1 MLKKITISFAIFL
14 GLANMAMAQE
24 GSLSGKIV
32 DQETGEEL
40 IGATAFI
47 PSTGQGSVTDIYGNY
62 QIKGIAP
69 GSYTLEISYVSY
81 QKQIIQNVQIIDGKN
96 TVINVTLALETDQLQ
111 EVVITAERINN
122 NEIALLSLQ
131 KKSFAVQDGISS
143 EEIGRLGVSNA
154 AESVRQVT
162 GASIEEGKYVVMRG
176 LGDRYSVTQMNGVAL
191 PSTDPYRNS
200 SNMDLIP
207 SNMIENLVTVKT
219 FTPDQPGNFTGG
231 KVDVTTKSMPDEFYF
246 NFGLSTTYNTQASLR
261 DGFFTDAAE
270 GQLDWLGYD
279 DGTRDIPGVVRR
291 TDMRGFNDQ
300 AIAGRDPDNLLERD
314 LVNRTAK
321 SFDNPFVPDQIT
333 APLNYGFNLSTG
345 NSSEVFGKRF
355 GYNLGVVF
363 NRNYTFYDDGRSG
376 FYQDNNGNLRT
387 IQNFNEIRSQTNTQI
402 GGLLGLSLQLS
413 NNHELQFTSL
423 YNHDGQSA
431 FQRNVGFWLQ
441 TSYDQFDTR
450 GVLWMERGLLNNQLS
465 GKHYID
471 KHIPIKIDWLAGYVL
486 SNQKEP
492 DSRIFAFGGNFQ
504 EDGTLSFILNQ
515 SEIGILP
522 THFYRDLED
531 AQING
536 KIDVVLE
543 LSKENDNQIKFGGL
557 YSNKQRDFSE
567 NFYSLIQQIENRLNP
582 DYFNFGEIQNESELE
597 RFFDPSNA
605 GVVNTP
611 ESTGTGRF
619 GFGNVYTDLTQLRNS
634 YEGEEVITAG
644 YVMGVYNLSPKF
656 KLIGGLRLENTDLS
670 TVSED
675 SSRPR
680 GDISTLDLLPSLNGM
695 LKLSENSNF
704 RVAASQTIAR
714 PNMREISPFAA
725 TATIGYPIFVG
736 NPELDRTLIQNFDLR
751 YETYPRTGEL
761 FAVSAY
767 YKNFEDPIIF
777 QLTPGAGSP
786 EIVPVNSE
794 NALVL
799 GAEVEF
805 RKSLDFI
812 SEALSNFKLSTNFS
826 LIFSEVDKGEEELAA
841 LRNEQAQGRRLNIE
855 DTRPFQGQSP
865 YIINFALSH
874 VSDALQWENTL
885 SFNIFGERLSYVTG
899 ALDPDVYEQ
908 PRPSLNFVS
917 TRQLNEHLNLGVKV
931 MNILN
936 MEFLHEYD
944 FNGEFV
950 FQSFRRGTNFNVSLS
965 YSL

>member
-1 MLKKITISFAIFL
+1 MLKKLTITIASCL
-14 GLANMAMAQE
+14 GLAIMTMAQD
-24 GSLSGKIV
+24 GTISGKIV
-32 DQETGEEL
+32 DKETGEEL

-47 PSTGQGSVTDIYGNY
+47 PETGQGAITDIYGNY
-62 QIKGIAP
+62 QIKELAA
-69 GSYTLEISYVSY
+69 GSYTLEIAYVSY
-81 QKQIIQNVQIIDGKN
+81 QKQIIENVVVVEGEN
-96 TVINVTLALETDQLQ
+96 TVISVSLSLETDQLQ

-122 NEIALLSLQ
+122 NEIALLALQ

-207 SNMIENLVTVKT
+207 ANMIESLVTVKT
-219 FTPDQPGNFTGG
+219 FTPDQPGSFTGG
-231 KVDVTTKSMPDEFYF
+231 KVDVTTRSMPEDFYF

-261 DGFFTDAAE
+261 DGFFTDAAN

-279 DGTRDIPGVVRR
+279 DGTRDIPGVVERSNL
-291 TDMRGFNDQ
+291 RGASSL
-300 AIAGRDPDNLLERD
+300 AIRGRDPDNILERD
-314 LVNRTAK
+314 LINRTSR

-345 NSSEVFGKRF
+345 NSTEVFGKRF

-363 NRNYTFYDDGRSG
+363 NKNYTFYDDGRSG
-376 FYQDNNGNLRT
+376 FYMDNDGNLRT
-387 IQNFNEIRSQTNTQI
+387 IQSFNETRSQVNTQL

-423 YNHDGQSA
+423 YNHDGESA

-441 TSYDQFDTR
+441 TSYDRFDTR

-465 GKHYID
+465 GKHYFD
-471 KHIPIKIDWLAGYVL
+471 GKIPIKVDWLAGYVL

-492 DSRIFAFGGNFQ
+492 DSRLMAFGGNVR
-504 EDGTLSFILNQ
+504 EDGTTSFILNQ

-531 AQING
+531 TQVNG
-536 KIDVVLE
+536 KVDIVLE
-543 LSKENDNQIKFGGL
+543 LSKENDNQLKFGGL

-567 NFYSLIQQIENRLNP
+567 DFFSQIQQIRNQLNP
-582 DYFNFGEIQNESELE
+582 DYFNFGQIQDESEFE
-597 RFFDPSNA
+597 RFFDPSNS

-611 ESTGTGRF
+611 ESNGTGRY
-619 GFGNVYTDLTQLRNS
+619 GFGNVYTDLTQSRNS

-644 YVMGVYNLSPKF
+644 YVMGVFNVSPTL
-656 KLIGGLRLENTDLS
+656 KLIGGLRLENTELS

-675 SSRPR
+675 PSQAP
-680 GDISTLDLLPSLNGM
+680 GDISTLDLLPSLNGII
-695 LKLSENSNF
+695 KLSENSNI
-704 RVAASQTIAR
+704 RAAVSQTIAR

-725 TATIGYPIFVG
+725 TTTIGYPFFVG

-761 FAVSAY
+761 FAISAY
-767 YKNFEDPIIF
+767 YKYFEDPIIF

-812 SEALSNFKLSTNFS
+812 SEALTNFKVSTNFS
-826 LIFSEVDKGEEELAA
+826 LIFSEVDKGEEELEA
-841 LRNEQAQGRRLNIE
+841 LRNVQAQGRRLNIE

-874 VSDALQWENTL
+874 VSDALRWENTL

-899 ALDPDVYEQ
+899 PLDPDVYEQ

-917 TRQLNEHLNLGVKV
+917 NRQLNDHLTLGVKV
-931 MNILN
+931 MNIFN
-936 MEFLHEYD
+936 MEFIHEYD
-944 FNGEFV
+944 FEGDFV

-965 YSL
+965 YNL